1 MKKKNKADLLNRI
14 ENREAKIAVIGLGYV
29 GLPLAIEFAKAGFKV
44 FGIDVSKEKVRELE
58 GGRSYILDVP
68 SEDVRAYSRKK
79 LFKATTDFSVL
90 KEVDA
95 VSICVPTPL
104 AKTKDPD
111 LSYIL
116 SAVRQVQKYLHSEQ
130 LVVLEST
137 TYPGTTD
144 EVILPILE
152 KTGLKLGKDF
162 FLAFSPERVDPSNP
176 KYKTKNIPKVV
187 GGMTANCI
195 KLAAALYSATVDT
208 VVEVSSPK
216 TAEMVKLVENTFR
229 SVNIGL
235 MNELCLMC
243 GKLGIDIW
251 EVIEA
256 AKTKPFGFMPFYPGP
271 GLGGHCIP
279 IDPFYLSWKAR
290 IHGFEPRFI
299 ELAGEI
305 NQSMPEHVVT
315 RIQDLLNKHGK
326 TLKGARVLVLGVAYK
341 KDIDDLRESP
351 ALDVMDLLFDK
362 NAEVIYS
369 DPHIPH
375 IKWKNHYLKSVLLVP
390 VVLKKADL
398 VVILTDHKAFDYS
411 EIVRNA
417 ALIFD
422 TRNALRGIKACH
434 VERL

>member
-1 MKKKNKADLLNRI
+1 MKKKNKTNLLSRI

-116 SAVRQVQKYLHSEQ
+116 SAVRQVQKHLHSEQ

-187 GGMTANCI
+187 GGMTANCT

-326 TLKGARVLVLGVAYK
+326 TLKGAR
-341 KDIDDLRESP
+341 
-351 ALDVMDLLFDK
+351 
-362 NAEVIYS
+362 
-369 DPHIPH
+369 
-375 IKWKNHYLKSVLLVP
+375 
-390 VVLKKADL
+390 
-398 VVILTDHKAFDYS
+398 
-411 EIVRNA
+411 
-417 ALIFD
+417 
-422 TRNALRGIKACH
+422 
-434 VERL
+434 